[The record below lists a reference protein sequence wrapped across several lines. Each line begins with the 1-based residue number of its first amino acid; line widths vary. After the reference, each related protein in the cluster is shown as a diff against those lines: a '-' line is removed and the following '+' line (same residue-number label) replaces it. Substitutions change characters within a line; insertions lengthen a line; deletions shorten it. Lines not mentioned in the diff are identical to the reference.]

1 MKRLLVI
8 LVFLL
13 SFSLFFLKE
22 QAYPKDF
29 NQKPANILILH
40 SYHHHLEWTK
50 TIQDSIEKVFNQAGL
65 SVNLYVEYL
74 DSLRNPD
81 KIKLITP
88 YLLSRYQN
96 ISLSGIIVSDNDAF
110 EWIKENQNPLFSS
123 LPIVFCGLNNF
134 SISMIENIPHITG
147 VAEKPSFY
155 ETLLLIQKQNP
166 SLKKLLVLGDSSNI
180 TFYYNKKALEEALNQ
195 ISPSFNVEYGTSGQ
209 LDFMIEKIKNL
220 PPSSAVFLMAWP
232 LNEKK
237 EILSLP
243 FATKKMTQASNYP
256 IYTGW
261 DFLMGNGILGG
272 KLISGSSQG
281 EKAALMM
288 VDILQN
294 NKNPQEIPIV
304 EEDANQWIFDK
315 NTLKAFKIKES
326 TLPPFSTL
334 LFHNISFYQKNKS
347 LIHTVLLIILFLL
360 GSIFIL
366 FFNIQKRIRAEKAA
380 KASEQRWKFA
390 LEGVE
395 HGIWEWDLRTNK
407 VDFSSVYFL
416 VLGYQKNEMPKM
428 MKEWE
433 NLLYPEDRE
442 QIKTEIKNHLKGLTP
457 FYQHTYRILKKD
469 GTYIWLLDRGKV
481 MEFDENQKPL
491 KMLGVHTNITEQKKI
506 EATLLAAKEE
516 AERTNQSKREF
527 LSHMSHE
534 IRTPLTGIIGSASLL
549 AERKGLPDSSL
560 ELVEII
566 KKSSVMLLN
575 LLNDFL
581 DLAKIEAG
589 KMKIQ
594 PRMFSPHNFFND
606 IQTIF
611 KLLFQHKNI
620 SFILEKQEDLP
631 PFVFGDEFRIKQIL
645 NNLLSNALKFTY
657 QGAITFGLSY
667 QEPYMIIKVSDT
679 GVGIG
684 EKKMAQLFES
694 FDQEKGTTAH
704 KYGGTGLGL
713 SIVKKLVDLMQ
724 GKITAQSTLNEG
736 TSFFVKLPLP
746 LTEKE

>member
-1 MKRLLVI
+1 MKKRLSFI
-8 LVFLL
+8 FRVFVLI
-13 SFSLFFLKE
+13 FFALFFLKE
-22 QAYPKDF
+22 QAYSNF

-40 SYHHHLEWTK
+40 SYHHHSEWTK
-50 TIQDSIEKVFNQAGL
+50 TIQDSMTTVFNQTSL

-88 YLLSRYQN
+88 YLLSRYKN
-96 ISLSGIIVSDNDAF
+96 IPLSGIIVSDNDAF

-134 SISMIENIPHITG
+134 SISMIKGISHITG

-166 SLKKLLVLGDSSNI
+166 SLKKLLVLGDSTI
-180 TFYYNKKALEEALNQ
+180 TFTHNKKAFEEALSK
-195 ISPSFNVEYGTSGQ
+195 ISPSFQVEYYIKNQ
-209 LDFMIEKIKNL
+209 FNLMIKKIKSL
-220 PPSSAVFLMAWP
+220 PSSSAVFLMAWP
-232 LNEKK
+232 LNEKN
-237 EILSLP
+237 EILPLP
-243 FATKKMTQASNYP
+243 FATKKMIQASKHP

-261 DFLMGNGILGG
+261 SFFMGNGILGG

-281 EKAALMM
+281 ERAALMM

-294 NKNPQEIPIV
+294 NKKPHEIPIV

-326 TLPPFSTL
+326 TLPPLSIL
-334 LFHNISFYQKNKS
+334 LFNNLSFYQKNKG
-347 LIHTVLLIILFLL
+347 LICSVVLIILFLL

-366 FFNIQKRIRAEKAA
+366 FFNIKKRIRAEKAA

-395 HGIWEWDLRTNK
+395 HGIWEWDLTTNK
-407 VDFSSVYFL
+407 VDFSSVYFS
-416 VLGYQKNEMPKM
+416 VLGYQKKEMPSNV
-428 MKEWE
+428 KEWDA
-433 NLLYPEDRE
+433 LLHPEDRGK
-442 QIKTEIKNHLKGLTP
+442 IKKEISNHIKGLTP
-457 FYQHTYRILKKD
+457 FYQYTYRILKKD

-481 MEFDENQKPL
+481 MEFDENKKPL
-491 KMLGVHTNITEQKKI
+491 KMLGVHTNVSEQKNI
-506 EATLLAAKEE
+506 EANLILAKEE
-516 AERTNQSKREF
+516 AEQANQSKREF

-549 AERKGLPDSSL
+549 VERKELPSTSL

-566 KKSSVMLLN
+566 KKSSDMLLN

-594 PRMFSPHNFFND
+594 PKMFSTHKFFND
-606 IQTIF
+606 VQTIF
-611 KLLFQHKNI
+611 QAPIQHKNI
-620 SFILEKQEDLP
+620 DFILEKQENLP
-631 PFVFGDEFRIKQIL
+631 PFVLGDEFRIKQIL

-667 QEPYMIIKVSDT
+667 QEPYIIIKVSDT

-724 GKITAQSTLNEG
+724 GKITAQSTLNKG
-736 TSFFVKLPLP
+736 TSFCVKLPLP
-746 LTEKE
+746 LEKK